1 LARDLEDQNRVRRLF
16 RWLSAMSHTCFGC
29 IWGSI
34 VITTA
39 GLLSVWLS
47 VPGWLVVIWVVVLAL
62 ALLGF
67 IGSISSMWYLDGRFF
82 SLVNRII
89 EPEGE

>member
-1 LARDLEDQNRVRRLF
+1 LAASSQI
-16 RWLSAMSHTCFGC
+16 SFGC

-34 VITTA
+34 VVA
-39 GLLSVWLS
+39 LSGILGVWFK
-47 VPGWLVVIWVVVLAL
+47 VPSWGVVIWMVLLSAALIGFVVAVSL
-62 ALLGF
+62 
-67 IGSISSMWYLDGRFF
+67 MWYLDGRFF